1 VLLLHCND
9 TKQAS
14 TKEVDN
20 NWKKKLKLPK
30 NDNNSNNNGVAE
42 VISMTKVACGSAQF
56 LQKSH
61 QTTL

>member
-9 TKQAS
+9 TNQAS
-14 TKEVDN
+14 TREVDN

-30 NDNNSNNNGVAE
+30 NDNNSNNNEVAE
-42 VISMTKVACGSAQF
+42 VISMTKVACGSAEF

-61 QTTL
+61 QTNL